1 MRPLYSIEYIYS
13 IQEAT
18 CLILKEVLHTHLVH
32 PLSKLQW
39 HVYQQIFKYFF
50 FYHCLYQVVSNKT
63 VMRDQVTGRGGQLK
77 VKYLYED
84 STNNRKI
91 NAITTATTQNSGT
104 TGQMPS
110 KPAPVSSLS
119 KERSVDR

>member
-1 MRPLYSIEYIYS
+1 
-13 IQEAT
+13 
-18 CLILKEVLHTHLVH
+18 
-32 PLSKLQW
+32 
-39 HVYQQIFKYFF
+39 
-50 FYHCLYQVVSNKT
+50 
-63 VMRDQVTGRGGQLK
+63 MRDQVTVRGGQLK

-104 TGQMPS
+104 TGQTPS

-119 KERSVDR
+119 KERSVDRWERHMQEDTKRM

>member
-1 MRPLYSIEYIYS
+1 M
-13 IQEAT
+13 AFF
-18 CLILKEVLHTHLVH
+18 
-32 PLSKLQW
+32 LSFVCPSL
-39 HVYQQIFKYFF
+39 FF
-50 FYHCLYQVVSNKT
+50 LLQVVSNKT
-63 VMRDQVTGRGGQLK
+63 VMRDQVTVRGGQLK

-104 TGQMPS
+104 TGQTPS
-110 KPAPVSSLS
+110 KPAPISSLS

>member
-1 MRPLYSIEYIYS
+1 MDF
-13 IQEAT
+13 
-18 CLILKEVLHTHLVH
+18 LKT
-32 PLSKLQW
+32 
-39 HVYQQIFKYFF
+39 FF

-63 VMRDQVTGRGGQLK
+63 VMRDQVTVRGGQLK

-91 NAITTATTQNSGT
+91 NAITTATTQNGGT

-110 KPAPVSSLS
+110 KPTPVSSLS